1 MTKMYDYILFKK
13 NAEVDMYECKMTS
26 EIKPSVEEKYHCID
40 NRECE
45 VYGFYIKKIKNIGE
59 QIK

>member
-1 MTKMYDYILFKK
+1 MYDYILFKK
-13 NAEVDMYECKMTS
+13 DAEVNMYECKMID

-45 VYGFYIKKIKNIGE
+45 VYGFYIKKIKNVGE
-59 QIK
+59 